1 LTYKHTHASFAACLY
16 CLSETFNT
24 HKLFIWTIYIAF
36 LLVSVIPLFVDVIRN
51 GPNPPLGGYRDW
63 PFEWFW
69 AMHSFCILPVVTILT
84 VAAVFFQAREILLHP
99 LPRALSL
106 VGLRFQAVVFAL
118 AAVFWVRRV
127 HYSVEEIDQIAL
139 YDVIRW
145 CLFYGY
151 PAVNNAV
158 FAVSLAVLLGFAMKH
173 AAGHAEMPASGE
185 TEPLLP

>member
-1 LTYKHTHASFAACLY
+1 
-16 CLSETFNT
+16 
-24 HKLFIWTIYIAF
+24 
-36 LLVSVIPLFVDVIRN
+36 VDVICN
-51 GPNPPLGGYRDW
+51 GPNPSIVGDRDW
-63 PFEWFW
+63 LVGWFW
-69 AMHSFCILPVVTILT
+69 AMHSFCILPVVTILA

-158 FAVSLAVLLGFAMKH
+158 FAVGQAVLLGFAMKR